1 MCISSQLKLNSK
13 TDVSHFGFYGIFFV
27 AFLFKTWK
35 IYHSDK
41 LKFSGGLNPL
51 MDHGVGGREGAV
63 LVHQDH
69 GPIKTFVNHREI
81 IFDPPAPPL
90 SLALIVFFQ

>member
-13 TDVSHFGFYGIFFV
+13 TDVSHFGFFGIFFV

-41 LKFSGGLNPL
+41 LKFSGGLNLL
-51 MDHGVGGREGAV
+51 MDHGVGGRGR
-63 LVHQDH
+63 
-69 GPIKTFVNHREI
+69 GC
-81 IFDPPAPPL
+81 L
-90 SLALIVFFQ
+90 S

>member
-13 TDVSHFGFYGIFFV
+13 TDVSHFGFFGIFFV

-41 LKFSGGLNPL
+41 LKFSGGLNLL
-51 MDHGVGGREGAV
+51 MDHGVGGRGGAV

-69 GPIKTFVNHREI
+69 ELCQSQGDHFGPPRT
-81 IFDPPAPPL
+81 PL
-90 SLALIVFFQ
+90 VFSSYCFFQ